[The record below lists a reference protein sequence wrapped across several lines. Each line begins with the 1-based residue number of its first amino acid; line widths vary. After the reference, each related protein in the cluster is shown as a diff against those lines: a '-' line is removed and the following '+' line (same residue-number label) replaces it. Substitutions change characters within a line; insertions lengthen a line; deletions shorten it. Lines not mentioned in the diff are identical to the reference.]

1 MAIKIFTVRML
12 LGRSKKNDSLTR
24 RARNKDGCWMEAGID
39 LKKKK
44 GEQKGCFSRPCRLV
58 NRLPKPKD

>member
-44 GEQKGCFSRPCRLV
+44 V
-58 NRLPKPKD
+58 NKKVALAALADW

>member
-12 LGRSKKNDSLTR
+12 LGRSKKNDSMTR

-39 LKKKK
+39 LKKK
-44 GEQKGCFSRPCRLV
+44 V
-58 NRLPKPKD
+58 NKKVALAALADW